1 MGQIKPSNNGE
12 HSIMFKNFDK
22 LAPMEKEG
30 LILLEEF
37 KIAIN
42 LTKNYRQS
50 KNKNMTEKQK
60 RWIKILTKIWE
71 MQVDIDDYNFI
82 KTRFESE
89 INDTSSFEDCQKI
102 ALENEIVNQINLEE
116 LTKVDGEYIRIG
128 G

>member
-22 LAPMEKEG
+22 LALMEKEG

>member
-1 MGQIKPSNNGE
+1 
-12 HSIMFKNFDK
+12 
-22 LAPMEKEG
+22 
-30 LILLEEF
+30 
-37 KIAIN
+37 
-42 LTKNYRQS
+42 
-50 KNKNMTEKQK
+50 MTEKQK

-82 KTRFESE
+82 KTRFDSE
-89 INDTSSFEDCQKI
+89 IQDISSFKDCQKI